1 MNSHPHTVTVG
12 ETYGDV
18 AVSITLE
25 FTDAAIGLGPL
36 STLGESLA
44 SPNNAIGRAVRD
56 TLRKHLGTI
65 PDNVNDAVAQP
76 TLTIQPPAIG
86 QPWPGQG
93 GIYAGISRGE
103 NGEPDAHLIVA
114 TATLGRLK
122 WADACTQAKTHTAD
136 GHTDFRAPT
145 RAESALCYAN
155 LKAEFNELNDSW
167 YWTSTQISASL
178 AWMRHFYD
186 GIQSWGNKFDTARVR
201 PVRRFILQS
210 FDPSKAPRHEEFE
223 SSAA

>member
-1 MNSHPHTVTVG
+1 M
-12 ETYGDV
+12 
-18 AVSITLE
+18 
-25 FTDAAIGLGPL
+25 
-36 STLGESLA
+36 
-44 SPNNAIGRAVRD
+44 SP
-56 TLRKHLGTI
+56 
-65 PDNVNDAVAQP
+65 VAQP

-122 WADACTQAKTHTAD
+122 WADACTQAKAHSAD

-155 LKAEFNELNDSW
+155 LKAEFNQLNDSW
-167 YWTSTQISASL
+167 YWTGSQYSAGI
-178 AWMRHFYD
+178 AWVQSFDYGD
-186 GIQSWGNKFDTARVR
+186 QSWDFKFLTARVR

-210 FDPSKAPRHEEFE
+210 FDPSKAPRHEELE
-223 SSAA
+223 LSAA